1 MTELLIKTFIKDHE
15 DTQKAEVRSAY
26 AFLSGAVGICVNVL
40 LFLSKIVIGL
50 LTGAVSVIADAFNN
64 LSDVASSVIT
74 VIGMKLAE
82 QPADKEHPF
91 GHGRIE
97 YLTALCTS
105 VMVLCVGFMLLF
117 SSVKKIFIPEE
128 LSFSVVPFLILCL
141 SILGKAFLSAF
152 NTKLGHAIRSNTL
165 LAAAADS
172 RSDML
177 ATGAAVLALLI
188 YRFTGFNLDG
198 IAGAAVSCYVI
209 KTGLDIA
216 KDTLVPI
223 IGASASEKDY
233 GELVDFVESYDRV
246 LGTHDLIVHNY
257 GPGKDFATIHVEI
270 SNDMSLDEA
279 HVLLDGIEKDVY
291 KRFGIVLVTHADPL
305 DVHDERAAKVRE
317 LLSEI
322 ISRESSGE
330 LGFHD
335 VRIINAA
342 NGGLNAVFDLVI
354 PWNYD
359 REDTEKLKERIKKE
373 LQKKDPGI
381 TPVITV
387 EHGF

>member
-15 DTQKAEVRSAY
+15 DTQKAEVRSTY

-223 IGASASEKDY
+223 IGASASEEDY
-233 GELVDFVESYDRV
+233 GELIDFVESYDRV

-373 LQKKDPGI
+373 LQKKDSGI

>member
-223 IGASASEKDY
+223 IGASASEEDY
-233 GELVDFVESYDRV
+233 GELVDFVERYDRV

-359 REDTEKLKERIKKE
+359 REDTEKLKERIKKG

>member
-223 IGASASEKDY
+223 IGASASEEDY
-233 GELVDFVESYDRV
+233 GELVDFVERYDRV

-305 DVHDERAAKVRE
+305 DVHDERTAKVRE

>member
-165 LAAAADS
+165 LAAAEDS

-223 IGASASEKDY
+223 IGASASEEDY

>member
-223 IGASASEKDY
+223 IGASASEEDY

-305 DVHDERAAKVRE
+305 DVHDERAAKERE

-359 REDTEKLKERIKKE
+359 REDTEKLKERIKKG

>member
-1 MTELLIKTFIKDHE
+1 MTELLIKSFIKDHE

-223 IGASASEKDY
+223 IGASASEEDY
-233 GELVDFVESYDRV
+233 GELVDFVERYDRV

>member
-105 VMVLCVGFMLLF
+105 VMVLCVGFMLLV
-117 SSVKKIFIPEE
+117 SSVKKIFVPEE

-223 IGASASEKDY
+223 IGASASEEDY

-305 DVHDERAAKVRE
+305 DVHDERAARVRE

-373 LQKKDPGI
+373 LRKKDPGI

>member
-1 MTELLIKTFIKDHE
+1 MTELLIKTFIKDRE

-105 VMVLCVGFMLLF
+105 VMVLCVGFMLLV

-128 LSFSVVPFLILCL
+128 LSFSMVPFLILCL

-223 IGASASEKDY
+223 IGASASAEDY

-305 DVHDERAAKVRE
+305 DVHDERAARVRE

-373 LQKKDPGI
+373 LRKKDPGI

>member
-223 IGASASEKDY
+223 IGASASEEDY

-381 TPVITV
+381 TPMITV

>member
-128 LSFSVVPFLILCL
+128 LSFSAVPFLILCL

-223 IGASASEKDY
+223 IGASASEEDY

-257 GPGKDFATIHVEI
+257 GPGKNFATIHVEI

-305 DVHDERAAKVRE
+305 DVHDERTAKVRE

>member
-128 LSFSVVPFLILCL
+128 LSFSGVPFLILCL

-223 IGASASEKDY
+223 IGASASEEDY

-359 REDTEKLKERIKKE
+359 REDTEKLKERIKKG

>member
-223 IGASASEKDY
+223 IGASASEEDY

-387 EHGF
+387 EHGL

>member
-223 IGASASEKDY
+223 IGASASEEDY
-233 GELVDFVESYDRV
+233 GELVDFVERYDRV

-305 DVHDERAAKVRE
+305 DVHDERTAKVRE

-330 LGFHD
+330 LGYHD

-373 LQKKDPGI
+373 LKKKDPGI

-387 EHGF
+387 ENGF

>member
-152 NTKLGHAIRSNTL
+152 NTKLGHTIRSNTL

-223 IGASASEKDY
+223 IGASASEEDY

-359 REDTEKLKERIKKE
+359 REDTEKLKERIKKG